1 MEGEFSV
8 QSHLASFLRFIE
20 INLGL
25 TQFVTW
31 VKPLIGYNAW
41 RVFPRPRQRPVQWF
55 LCVVCTVPRTIP
67 TRPAASFFTILLIG
81 KYHGEHLGLCDF
93 LHGMQFSV
101 LQRPQDTQGIVCLAG
116 DEQGTAPS
124 GARLQDYHSKADKIS
139 RVYFPAFVTF
149 FCGSPQTCVPN
160 LIRPQQGA
168 WT

>member
-1 MEGEFSV
+1 MACFS
-8 QSHLASFLRFIE
+8 LASAETRSMVSLRRLYSSPY
-20 INLGL
+20 NLHKTGGQL
-25 TQFVTW
+25 F
-31 VKPLIGYNAW
+31 YN
-41 RVFPRPRQRPVQWF
+41 
-55 LCVVCTVPRTIP
+55 
-67 TRPAASFFTILLIG
+67 LIG
-81 KYHGEHLGLCDF
+81 KCHGEHLGLCDF

-124 GARLQDYHSKADKIS
+124 GARLQDYHSKAAKIS
-139 RVYFPAFVTF
+139 RVHFPAFVTF

>member
-1 MEGEFSV
+1 MNKTCIILCAF
-8 QSHLASFLRFIE
+8 HTYFPFILSALSSQ
-20 INLGL
+20 N
-25 TQFVTW
+25 
-31 VKPLIGYNAW
+31 
-41 RVFPRPRQRPVQWF
+41 PVQIFQNYINIDW
-55 LCVVCTVPRTIP
+55 LCNMSIP
-67 TRPAASFFTILLIG
+67 SCLDCFFTILLIG
-81 KYHGEHLGLCDF
+81 KCHGEHLGLCDF

-149 FCGSPQTCVPN
+149 FCCSPQTCVPN